1 MIGPR
6 PFGRRAPSWYIILA
20 LAGISATACSKKQG
34 PQQRPVA
41 MVGVIPARRA
51 TVPYIIES
59 NGIVTPLQ
67 TVTVLT
73 QVDGI
78 IQSVDFR
85 EGQEVRVGQPLF
97 HIDPRQYQNAYDQAL
112 AMLARDSATWENAK
126 ANSDRYKQLLDAR
139 VITFLETEAQVTGE
153 ASARATLQ
161 GDHAN
166 IAQAKLN
173 LDNTI
178 IRAPIAGR
186 TGNLL
191 VKLGN
196 LVRSGGTT
204 PLVVINQV
212 RPILVR
218 FAIPSAQLPLVVQ
231 YGANGGLPVEAL
243 PGGVAPPTPS
253 IDSLAA
259 ASMNPVGDPPGQDG
273 GGGSVSAGG
282 SGGGGAGDAIE
293 VAARRRGWC
302 ARRTARAARR
312 VARAVLRARER
323 METGPG
329 AVPQGHG
336 SGSPMQGGAGAGGGG
351 GAYSGSQ
358 GVGALSAAGPTTPV
372 GERMTGKLSFIDNA
386 IDTSTQTVQLKA
398 TFDNAN
404 GHLWAG
410 QFTATSL
417 HLFDEDNA
425 LVVPSQAVVSGQRGM
440 YVYVVD
446 QSDTA
451 RQRGVIV
458 ERTQD
463 GLSIISNGIHEGD
476 RVVTDGQ
483 MRLTPDAPVR
493 VRGPNDVAGG
503 ATGSRRGRGGNG
515 GGGRRGGGGAS
526 GGAADSTAAKRGG

>member
-1 MIGPR
+1 MIGSR
-6 PFGRRAPSWYIILA
+6 LFGRRAPSWFVLVT
-20 LAGISATACSKKQG
+20 LAGISATACSKKQER
-34 PQQRPVA
+34 QQRPVA
-41 MVGVIPARRA
+41 MVSVVPARRA

-67 TVTVLT
+67 TVTILP

-78 IQSVDFR
+78 IQTVDFQ

-97 HIDPRQYQNAYDQAL
+97 HIDPRPYQNAYDQAV
-112 AMLARDSATWENAK
+112 AMLAKDSATWENAK
-126 ANSDRYKQLLDAR
+126 ANSDRYKQLLEQR
-139 VITFLETEAQVTGE
+139 VITYLETEAQVTSE
-153 ASARATLQ
+153 ASARAVMSS
-161 GDHAN
+161 DHAN
-166 IAQAKLN
+166 IAQAKFN

-191 VKLGN
+191 VRRGN
-196 LVRSGGTT
+196 LVRSGGGT

-231 YGANGGLPVEAL
+231 YGANGGLPVDAV
-243 PGGVAPPTPS
+243 PGGVAAPTPS

-259 ASMNPVGDPPGQDG
+259 AAMNPVGDPPGQDG
-273 GGGSVSAGG
+273 GSFS
-282 SGGGGAGDAIE
+282 
-293 VAARRRGWC
+293 
-302 ARRTARAARR
+302 
-312 VARAVLRARER
+312 
-323 METGPG
+323 
-329 AVPQGHG
+329 
-336 SGSPMQGGAGAGGGG
+336 AGGGG
-351 GAYSGSQ
+351 GNGEGRGHRGGGSRNGDNSGGPPSGSGGSAGAAPDGIGGGPVPQGRSGSPTQSGSSSAQ
-358 GVGALSAAGPTTPV
+358 GVGALAFAGPTMPV
-372 GERMTGKLSFIDNA
+372 GEHMTGKLSFIDNA

-398 TFDNAN
+398 TFPNEN

-417 HLFDEDNA
+417 HLFDEDSA
-425 LVVPSQAVVSGQRGM
+425 LVVPAQAVVSGQRGM

-463 GLSIISNGIHEGD
+463 GLSIISSGIHSGD

-493 VRGPNDVAGG
+493 VRGPNDMLGGG
-503 ATGSRRGRGGNG
+503 AGAGSSRG
-515 GGGRRGGGGAS
+515 GGGRGGRGGRPGAGGGAP
-526 GGAADSTAAKRGG
+526 GGAADSSASKRGG

>member
-1 MIGPR
+1 MIGSR
-6 PFGRRAPSWYIILA
+6 LFGRRAPSWFVLVA
-20 LAGISATACSKKQG
+20 LAGTSVTACAKKQER
-34 PQQRPVA
+34 QQRPVA
-41 MVGVIPARRA
+41 MVSVVPARRA

-67 TVTVLT
+67 TVSVLP

-78 IQSVDFR
+78 IQSVDFQ
-85 EGQEVRVGQPLF
+85 EGQEVGKGQALF
-97 HIDPRQYQNAYDQAL
+97 HIDPRPYQNAYDQAIATL
-112 AMLARDSATWENAK
+112 AKDSATWENAK

-139 VITFLETEAQVTGE
+139 VITYLETEAQVTGE
-153 ASARATLQ
+153 ASARAVLQ
-161 GDHAN
+161 ADHAN
-166 IAQAKLN
+166 ISQARFN
-173 LDNTI
+173 LENTVV
-178 IRAPIAGR
+178 RAPIGGR
-186 TGNLL
+186 TGNVL
-191 VKLGN
+191 VRLGN
-196 LVRSGGTT
+196 LVHAAGGT

-231 YGANGGLPVEAL
+231 YGATGGLPVDAV

-259 ASMNPVGDPPGQDG
+259 AAMSPVGDPPGQDG
-273 GGGSVSAGG
+273 GSFSAGG
-282 SGGGGAGDAIE
+282 AGGGGAGH
-293 VAARRRGWC
+293 RGGSRNGDNSGGPPSG
-302 ARRTARAARR
+302 AGGPPGTATDG
-312 VARAVLRARER
+312 V
-323 METGPG
+323 GGG
-329 AVPQGHG
+329 AVPQGH
-336 SGSPMQGGAGAGGGG
+336 SGSPGQGGVS
-351 GAYSGSQ
+351 SGSQ
-358 GVGALSAAGPTTPV
+358 GIGALASAAPTAPTA
-372 GERMTGKLSFIDNA
+372 EHMTGKLSFIDNA

-398 TFDNAN
+398 TFPNAN

-417 HLFDEDNA
+417 HLFDEDSA
-425 LVVPSQAVVSGQRGM
+425 LVVPAQAVVSGQRGM

-463 GLSIISNGIHEGD
+463 GLSIISSGIHSGD

-493 VRGPNDVAGG
+493 VRGPNDMLGG
-503 ATGSRRGRGGNG
+503 GTPSGRPGGGRGGR
-515 GGGRRGGGGAS
+515 GGRRGGGGAGGTP
-526 GGAADSTAAKRGG
+526 GGAADSSAARRGG